1 MEEINEIITELE
13 NLKTNLKKSIN
24 RLVEKSYVDD
34 KLEKLQSLKNR
45 VNEISEQLQEKET
58 KDIVDLKSKFFALI
72 EENSNILKKLKIK
85 ETQIIQEEAQFSKM
99 ATFDM
104 SLVGKNLQMFSGK
117 FKFLDDFLT
126 QTELLNDLIKPE
138 ERQIFIKY
146 VYNFKLT
153 TQVRSI
159 LGRSNKPTT
168 FHELK
173 IALESAYPNPR
184 TLQQVLSELGA
195 VKQHNCNITEFR
207 EKIAELSDQL
217 SAFEIKALPNATQE
231 AKDVIYKVSDSLALN
246 TFMKGVNADYKQ
258 ILLSNV
264 PKTLNEAVERCMTAE
279 RINCTEEKSVYY
291 MKNHNNNNNGKYYR
305 NYKGN
310 NNDYKRD
317 TKNYSNNN
325 KNNYTQNQDGNNY
338 GNKNY
343 NKYGNNNKTYNRSN
357 DKNYTNTQNDRNNNY
372 NRNNNSNYRNRNNRQ
387 NDNGYKRN
395 NNNYNNNEER
405 SYRSYNFTGDQENC
419 DGRVTENVAQSA
431 EN

>member
-1 MEEINEIITELE
+1 MEEINEFITELE

-24 RLVEKSYVDD
+24 RLVEKSYVDN
-34 KLEKLQSLKNR
+34 KLAKLQSLKNR
-45 VNEISEQLQEKET
+45 VNEISEQLQETET
-58 KDIVDLKSKFFALI
+58 EEIIDLKSNFFALI
-72 EENSNILKKLKIK
+72 EENSNILEKLKIK
-85 ETQIIQEEAQFSKM
+85 ETRINQEETQFSKM
-99 ATFDM
+99 ANFDM

-168 FHELK
+168 FNELK

-246 TFMKGVNADYKQ
+246 TFIKGVNADYKQ

-279 RINCTEEKSVYY
+279 KINCTEEKSVYH
-291 MKNHNNNNNGKYYR
+291 MKGHNNNSNSKRYK

-310 NNDYKRD
+310 NNNYKRD
-317 TKNYSNNN
+317 SKNYGNNN
-325 KNNYTQNQDGNNY
+325 KNNYTQNQDGNN
-338 GNKNY
+338 KNY
-343 NKYGNNNKTYNRSN
+343 NDNKTYNRSN
-357 DKNYTNTQNDRNNNY
+357 DGNHTNTRKDGNNNY
-372 NRNNNSNYRNRNNRQ
+372 NRNKNNNYRNRNYRQ
-387 NDNGYKRN
+387 NDNDYKRN
-395 NNNYNNNEER
+395 NNDEER